1 MNAIPHDFPLLVS
14 CSHKIPTHSLQIP
27 RHVCVSTFFLP
38 CSSQHIPLFP
48 MLPKLLNYF
57 IRLARVP
64 LCLIIILNIV
74 CAALFKYV
82 LIALLNNPTKQWPK
96 ERAIY
101 QPFKTRSWG
110 GDSLE
115 RPIFQ
120 LPVLVSM
127 AASNVMLSTSLRA
140 CWEGTANSLGF
151 RVYLPNATSVFMQ
164 GKAPLTV

>member
-1 MNAIPHDFPLLVS
+1 MTSHSWSPVPMKSPHIPYKFLDMYVFPLS
-14 CSHKIPTHSLQIP
+14 SP
-27 RHVCVSTFFLP
+27 P